1 LARAT
6 RERVWSKRNVQGKR
20 REEERPPRTAG
31 SPCPRRWRSHASR
44 LAIAALILALPLN
57 QSADAFS
64 LFGYHLW
71 GEKEDPA
78 DQVIE
83 PQTYSLDMKVL
94 GEDGDVE
101 DAVEGA
107 SALYR
112 DREKPASGT
121 AGLLARA
128 KGDYARILTA
138 LYSEARYGGVIT
150 ITISGRPLDAY
161 NAGDSLPAD
170 VPVTLTVDP
179 GPPYVYG
186 AVRISNLPDYNTR
199 ETRRLDT
206 PQDLGLVTGE
216 PARSGIILKSES
228 SLIAA
233 WREFGYPKA
242 SVTRD
247 IVADHAT
254 RTVDVTLDVDPGPY
268 ASFGPVTVEGTK
280 RMDAGYVGYMTGVP
294 YGQEYDPDV
303 LKRARERLRRLEV
316 FRSVT
321 VAEAEAVSPDG
332 FLPIDV
338 NVAERKR
345 RLIGAE
351 AKYSTI
357 DGAEVGAYWVHR
369 NLFGHAEKLRIEGNV
384 SGVNSTDYEDFSYL
398 FATTFTRPG
407 IFTPDT
413 DLTAR
418 LQAKREEVDT
428 YEEKSISGR
437 IGLTHRFTEDLKLS
451 SAVLVERSRIDDAL
465 GVNQYLLAALP
476 TELDYDSR
484 DDKLDPH
491 EGIHAQLEGEPFYEF
506 YDDSIALRG
515 RADLAT
521 YYSFDREGRFV
532 IAARAA
538 AGSVLGPSLSAI
550 PASRR
555 FLAGGG
561 GSIRGYSYQTVGV
574 DLPNGRTTGGKSLI
588 EGSLELRARLTDS
601 IGFVPFVDVGTVGAD
616 AIPDF
621 GEDLKVGVGLGLRYY
636 TSLGPIRLD
645 VAMPLDPGP
654 DDPDYAFYVGIGQA
668 F

>member
-1 LARAT
+1 MSG
-6 RERVWSKRNVQGKR
+6 VKRIVQETGRDEKR
-20 REEERPPRTAG
+20 PLGAAGRSCPP
-31 SPCPRRWRSHASR
+31 CWRSRVSH
-44 LAIAALILALPLN
+44 LAMAAFLLCLPMS
-57 QSADAFS
+57 QPADAFS

-71 GEKEDPA
+71 GEKEDDLS

-83 PQTYSLDMKVL
+83 PQTYTLDLTVK

-101 DAVEGA
+101 DSVKSA

-128 KGDYARILTA
+128 RGDYARILTA
-138 LYSEARYGGVIT
+138 LYSQARYGGVIT
-150 ITISGRPLDAY
+150 ISVNGRPLDALG
-161 NAGDSLPAD
+161 AGDTLPAD
-170 VPVTLTVDP
+170 VPVALTVDP
-179 GPPYVYG
+179 GPAYVFG

-206 PQDLGLVTGE
+206 PEDLGLVNGQ
-216 PARSGIILKSES
+216 PARSGIILKSEG
-228 SLIAA
+228 SLISA
-233 WREFGYPKA
+233 WREFGYPKT
-242 SVTRD
+242 SVTRE
-247 IVADHAT
+247 IVADHAN
-254 RTVDVTLDVDPGPY
+254 RTVDVDLNVDTGPY
-268 ASFGPVTVEGTK
+268 ASFGAVTVEGTK

-294 YGQEYDPDV
+294 VGEEYDPDV

-321 VAEAEAVSPDG
+321 VSEAEAVGADG
-332 FLPIDV
+332 LLPIGV
-338 NVAERKR
+338 HVAERKR

-369 NLFGHAEKLRIEGNV
+369 NLFGHAERLRIEGNV
-384 SGVNSTDYEDFSYL
+384 SGVNSTEYEDFSYL

-407 IFTPDT
+407 VFTPDT

-418 LQAKREEVDT
+418 VEAKREEVDT

-476 TELDYDSR
+476 TDLDYDSR
-484 DDKLDPH
+484 DNKLDAH
-491 EGIHAQLEGEPFYEF
+491 EGIHAQLEAEPFYEF
-506 YDDSIALRG
+506 YDSTIALRG

-521 YYSFDREGRFV
+521 YYAFDRDGRFV

-538 AGSVLGPSLSAI
+538 VGSVAGPSLSAI

-561 GSIRGYSYQTVGV
+561 GSIRGYSYQTVGI
-574 DLPNGRTTGGKSLI
+574 DLPNGKTTGGKSLI
-588 EGSLELRARLTDS
+588 EGSLELRARVTDS
-601 IGFVPFVDVGTVGAD
+601 IGLVPFVDVGTVGAN

-621 GEDLKVGVGLGLRYY
+621 GDDIKIGVGLGLRYY

-654 DDPDYAFYVGIGQA
+654 DDSDFAFYVGIGQA